1 VSAWEEI
8 TIGGPEGAARAFV
21 AGVVAAKAV
30 GGALFARDLDIETE
44 SLGERLK
51 ELFAAGSHHVVLAPA
66 SVADGVVAALE
77 AAGGHLGLHLE
88 RRRPIE
94 SASFPFRLE
103 VFSRELAETLRAA
116 LLVSLPTGVSIAER
130 SEAEETHPE
139 AHVTDLY
146 APLHRYIYRASG
158 RIAGALPGVLEVR
171 RRAGE
176 HEVVS
181 VGPLRLVGTAVTG

>member
-1 VSAWEEI
+1 VSAWDEI

-21 AGVVAAKAV
+21 AGVAAAQ
-30 GGALFARDLDIETE
+30 GAPGALFARDLDVETE

-51 ELFAAGSHHVVLAPA
+51 GLFVAGSHHVVLAPTP
-66 SVADGVVAALE
+66 VADAVVAALE
-77 AAGGHLGLHLE
+77 AAGSQVGLHLE
-88 RRRPIE
+88 RRRPVE

-103 VFSRELAETLRAA
+103 VFSRELAATLRDA
-116 LLVSLPTGVSIAER
+116 LLVSLPAGVRVEER

-146 APLHRYIYRASG
+146 APLHRYVYRASG

-181 VGPLRLVGTAVTG
+181 LGPLRLVGPAVTG